1 MELYNIDLA
10 WCHQWIKSSR
20 IFWTL
25 FEYQCVGRFPTYF
38 IVLRSLLALWQKS
51 AIDMS
56 DNANV
61 SGYLRLSCNWLKHKC
76 FFDVLTLQARYLSWI
91 EPALFFAEPGW
102 WEFKSIAGVLYMS
115 SAGTFVEILNWHT
128 ASRNIMLIFLHWQ
141 KPLGRLINIW
151 YIWYLNIWYMWYH
164 VLCELHSFML
174 VFLKSV
180 ITIPIDFYIFGIG
193 RLSLKSS
200 WQGG

>member
-1 MELYNIDLA
+1 MGFRTNLIWYLDESENGQYNTVYPYLFPLKDREHSELPVELYNIDLA

-20 IFWTL
+20 IFRTL

-56 DNANV
+56 DDANV
-61 SGYLRLSCNWLKHKC
+61 SGYLRLSFNWLKHKC

-128 ASRNIMLIFLHWQ
+128 ASRNINAHIS
-141 KPLGRLINIW
+141 PLAEAARQT
-151 YIWYLNIWYMWYH
+151 Y
-164 VLCELHSFML
+164 
-174 VFLKSV
+174 
-180 ITIPIDFYIFGIG
+180 
-193 RLSLKSS
+193 
-200 WQGG
+200 